1 MTIDWNNYTPWL
13 SLTGGLFIGL
23 AAAMFLAFNGRIAG
37 ISGIIGGLLNPGR
50 GDIAWRIAFMAG
62 VVISPFGFVLAAPLP
77 EVTIEAE
84 YPMLITAGLLVGVGT
99 RYGSG
104 CASGHGI
111 CGLSRR
117 SPRSMAA
124 TVAFMVAGFVT
135 VYVVRHLMG

>member
-62 VVISPFGFVLAAPLP
+62 VVISPFVFVLAAPLP

-104 CASGHGI
+104 CTSGHGI